1 MAAEVDVN
9 KVTAEPT
16 CFDRPTNPKI
26 KFWDLPGIG
35 TPNYRDMET
44 YREKVK
50 LEQYHAFLIFSS
62 HRFNENDKQLA
73 QEIKTM
79 NKRFFFIR
87 AKIDENVRAEKQKKK
102 KPFNEDAV
110 LDKIRSS
117 CSANLAGLVR
127 NEEHI
132 FLISNHNPT
141 KWDFARLCQASHS
154 RYTADISAGEPNFVP
169 KHPKKLV
176 Y

>member
-1 MAAEVDVN
+1 MNEAI
-9 KVTAEPT
+9 AEPT
-16 CFDRPTNPKI
+16 CFDHPTNPKI

-35 TPNYRDMET
+35 TPNYRDIKT

-62 HRFNENDKQLA
+62 HRFTENDKQLA

-87 AKIDENVRAEKQKKK
+87 AKIDENVRAERLKKK

-110 LDKIRSS
+110 LDEIRSS
-117 CSANLAGLVR
+117 SSANLAGLAR

-132 FLISNHNPT
+132 F
-141 KWDFARLCQASHS
+141 
-154 RYTADISAGEPNFVP
+154 
-169 KHPKKLV
+169 
-176 Y
+176 